1 MGTLGGH
8 LLPGSFFIIFSLWWS
23 FITAIR
29 YAQSKMKSPYKKN
42 SVIGYRTSVT
52 MPCIC
57 CPCGVLRRA
66 PIESILKATLATIG
80 ILGEVITGFHWTKI
94 PKYSIMTS
102 TSAPAPMQHMEHEHV
117 HKREAPISPNQPEMI
132 DSWFFLIGNGQHIT
146 MYSAFVLGSIVE
158 ILKHY
163 RFDIPAKLDYC
174 TGILAFGVEAYLFA
188 FHLHG
193 KDALEVHIHILL
205 VYAIAGCAF
214 FCCLEW
220 YNENQIL
227 FTYGRIL
234 CTLLQGTWFFQIG
247 FVLYPPTDAPEWKW
261 DANKHD
267 DIMKITMAFCWHIM
281 IIMVGLLIQLAIVK
295 RIYASSR
302 RVSIEWDELLVIDD
316 INNRPVMS
324 SANDGSETK
333 FLRLLSE
340 DESGDEKIEFDSM
353 KMDLKS
359 KQSAS
364 SSGNSSGDKSPV

>member
-8 LLPGSFFIIFSLWWS
+8 LLPGSFFIIFALWWS

-42 SVIGYRTSVT
+42 SIIGYRSSVT

-57 CPCGVLRRA
+57 CPCGVFRRA

-80 ILGEVITGFHWTKI
+80 ILGEVITGFHWTQI
-94 PKYSIMTS
+94 PKYKVTTTTS
-102 TSAPAPMQHMEHEHV
+102 EPMQMEHHV
-117 HKREAPISPNQPEMI
+117 NKREAAITQANQPEMI
-132 DSWFFLIGNGQHIT
+132 DSWFFLVGNGQHIT

-163 RFDIPAKLDYC
+163 RFDIPAKLDFC

-193 KDALEVHIHILL
+193 KDALEVHIHVLL
-205 VYAIAGCAF
+205 VYAIVGCAF

-220 YNENQIL
+220 YNPNEIL

-261 DANKHD
+261 DPTSHH
-267 DIMKITMAFCWHIM
+267 DIMIITMAFCWHIM
-281 IIMVGLLIQLAIVK
+281 LIMVGLLIQMSIVK

-316 INNRPVMS
+316 INNRPEVT
-324 SANDGSETK
+324 SATDGSETK

-353 KMDLKS
+353 KMELKS
-359 KQSAS
+359 KQQSTAS
-364 SSGNSSGDKSPV
+364 SSGNSSGGKSPV